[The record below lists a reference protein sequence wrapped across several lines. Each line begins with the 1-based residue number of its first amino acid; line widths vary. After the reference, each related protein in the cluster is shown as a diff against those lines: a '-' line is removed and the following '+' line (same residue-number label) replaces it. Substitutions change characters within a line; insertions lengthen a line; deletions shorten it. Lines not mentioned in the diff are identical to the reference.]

1 MHSINWK
8 VDMREKP
15 IHYVI
20 QDYDKTEKQT
30 EAKDDFHIEQPELK
44 IQSSQAS
51 LTMVDNL
58 YSSWQTI
65 GDTDLASALNFVTQP
80 LETLRV
86 KIFLQKSNWS
96 F

>member
-1 MHSINWK
+1 
-8 VDMREKP
+8 MREKP

-58 YSSWQTI
+58 DSS
-65 GDTDLASALNFVTQP
+65 
-80 LETLRV
+80 
-86 KIFLQKSNWS
+86 
-96 F
+96 